1 MKKLFLI
8 TFIFAI
14 LFVRLS
20 SADEIADL
28 KNELKSIQREIRMQA
43 VKMQEMQEK
52 IERLESKKVQV
63 AEAPKSVKA
72 KSVSPKDF
80 NASWD
85 NGLKLSTADKNFET
99 KIGTTIMA
107 DFAGMSEDS
116 EVKERLG
123 KLSSNAE
130 FRRLRAYTSGTVF
143 KDYVY
148 KLQVDFAGG
157 EVGLRDA
164 YAGIKNV
171 PVLGLL
177 RVGQFTAPFS
187 LEDMTSSN
195 YVTFMERSLPYALSI
210 HRQTGAGFNSTFF
223 DDRMTASA
231 SLFFNSDDNSAIPI
245 SNALNTAAR
254 VTGLVWRGDKADE
267 KFLHLGAAY
276 AFRNPSDKENFSYSS
291 RPEIHLAPNFVDTG
305 DFAGKYTNLLG
316 LETALVYGPFSL
328 QGEFIQS
335 FVNLAGTDDIGYF
348 KGLYAYASYFLTGEH
363 RAYDKKFGVF
373 ARTSPI
379 NNFSLKNKTWGAWE
393 VAARYSYLDFCTQDI
408 SGGALSDMTVGV
420 NWYLNS
426 GMRVMLNYVHAHR
439 NGVGDSDIIATR
451 FHVYF

>member
-1 MKKLFLI
+1 MKKLFFMI
-8 TFIFAI
+8 FIFTLSFAG
-14 LFVRLS
+14 LS
-20 SADEIADL
+20 SADEISDL
-28 KNELKSIQREIRMQA
+28 KTALKSMQREIRMQA
-43 VKMQEMQEK
+43 EKMQEMQEK

-63 AEAPKSVKA
+63 TEVPKSVKA
-72 KSVSPKDF
+72 ESVSPKNL

-85 NGLKLSTADKNFET
+85 NGLKFSTADKNFQT
-99 KIGTTIMA
+99 KIGTVIMS

-116 EVKERLG
+116 EVKGRLG

-130 FRRLRAYTSGTVF
+130 FRRLRGYTSGTVF

-171 PVLGLL
+171 PVLGLV

-254 VTGLVWRGDKADE
+254 VTGLVWRGDETNE
-267 KFLHLGAAY
+267 KFLHLGVAY
-276 AFRNPSDKENFSYSS
+276 SFRNPSDKENFSYSS
-291 RPEIHLAPNFVDTG
+291 GPEIHLAPNFIDTG
-305 DFAGKYTNLLG
+305 DFAGKYANLLG
-316 LETALVYGPFSL
+316 LESAFVYGPFSL

-335 FVNLAGTDDIGYF
+335 FVNLDGTDNIGYF

-373 ARTSPI
+373 ARTKPF
-379 NNFSLKNKTWGAWE
+379 NNFSFEKRTWGAWE
-393 VAARYSYLDFCTQDI
+393 VAARYSYLDFCSEDVN
-408 SGGALSDMTVGV
+408 GGALSDVTVGV

>member
-1 MKKLFLI
+1 MKKLLFAVC
-8 TFIFAI
+8 IFTL
-14 LFVRLS
+14 LFTKLS
-20 SADEIADL
+20 SADEISDL
-28 KNELKSIQREIRMQA
+28 KAELKSMQREIRMQA
-43 VKMQEMQEK
+43 EKMQEMQKK
-52 IERLESKKVQV
+52 IERLESKKVQAV
-63 AEAPKSVKA
+63 EAPKSFEA
-72 KSVSPKDF
+72 KPVSTKDF

-85 NGLKLSTADKNFET
+85 NGLKLSTADKNFQT
-99 KIGTTIMA
+99 KIGTVIMA

-116 EVKERLG
+116 EIKGRLG
-123 KLSSNAE
+123 KLSSPAE

-157 EVGLRDA
+157 DVGLRDA
-164 YAGIKNV
+164 YAGIQNI
-171 PVLGLL
+171 PVLGLV

-223 DDRMTASA
+223 DDRMTFAA
-231 SLFFNSDDNSAIPI
+231 SLFFNSDSNSAVPI
-245 SNALNTAAR
+245 SNALNAAAR
-254 VTGLVWRGDKADE
+254 ITGLVWRGDEADK

-291 RPEIHLAPNFVDTG
+291 SPEIHLAPDFVDTG

-316 LETALVYGPFSL
+316 LESALVYGPLSL

-335 FVNLAGTDDIGYF
+335 FVNLNDSDSTGYF

-373 ARTSPI
+373 ARTKPI
-379 NNFSLKNKTWGAWE
+379 NNFSLQNKTWGAWE
-393 VAARYSYLDFCTQDI
+393 VATRYSYLDFCTEDI
-408 SGGALSDMTVGV
+408 NGGALSDVTVGL